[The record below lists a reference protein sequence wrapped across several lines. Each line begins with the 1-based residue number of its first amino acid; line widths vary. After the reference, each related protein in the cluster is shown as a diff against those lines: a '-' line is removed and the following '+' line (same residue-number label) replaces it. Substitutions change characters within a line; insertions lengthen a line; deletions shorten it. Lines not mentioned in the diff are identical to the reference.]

1 MIGVVTATVDSGVP
15 HSDGSAFWCSSPDC
29 GAALTCQMV
38 GTCHRKLFVFYLYR
52 VVMRRVWDAFREF
65 RGTRLANVLVSIFSL
80 LWGLYVVLTRS
91 GVVGLTLGGFFV
103 VVGVLG
109 LYNQLLGEPMTEAV
123 KRQL

>member
-1 MIGVVTATVDSGVP
+1 
-15 HSDGSAFWCSSPDC
+15 
-29 GAALTCQMV
+29 
-38 GTCHRKLFVFYLYR
+38 
-52 VVMRRVWDAFREF
+52 MRRVWDAFREF
-65 RGTRLANVLVSIFSL
+65 RGSRLANVLVSIFSL

-123 KRQL
+123 KRQF